1 MSFELKIKNGDIS
14 LEGDGTI
21 SIISGNEKIRQD
33 IIKIILTELGE
44 NRFHPNYGSNTGYFQ
59 IGQAIDQGVIEL
71 DMQQSAESA
80 IRYLIALQR
89 EQTKKQL
96 LSSSEV
102 IVDVNFVK
110 IERNET
116 DPRLYNIYI
125 SVITQKLETITE
137 SVTIRII

>member
-14 LEGDGTI
+14 LEDDGTI
-21 SIISGNEKIRQD
+21 SIVSGNEKIRQD
-33 IIKIILTELGE
+33 IIKIILTKLGE
-44 NRFHPNYGSNTGYFQ
+44 NRFHPNYGSNTGYLQ

-71 DMQQSAESA
+71 DIQQSAESA

-89 EQTKKQL
+89 EQSKKQL

-102 IVDVNFVK
+102 IVDINFVK
-110 IERNET
+110 IERNEV